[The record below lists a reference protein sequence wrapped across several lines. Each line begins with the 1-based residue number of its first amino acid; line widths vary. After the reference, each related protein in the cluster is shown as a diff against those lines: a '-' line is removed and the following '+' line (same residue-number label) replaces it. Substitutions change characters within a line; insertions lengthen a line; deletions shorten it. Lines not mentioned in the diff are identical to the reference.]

1 MNLFVGDLVYP
12 FIDSGDY
19 TIAIYLGREFFDWR
33 YEPYGIVLFDG
44 DTYPVPLHQLKLVSE
59 VIDESR

>member
-1 MNLFVGDLVYP
+1 MKVGDLVYP

-19 TIAIYLGREFFDWR
+19 TIGIYLGREFADWR
-33 YEPYGIVLFDG
+33 YEPHGIVFFDG
-44 DTYPVPLHQLKLVSE
+44 DTYPVALRQLKLMSE